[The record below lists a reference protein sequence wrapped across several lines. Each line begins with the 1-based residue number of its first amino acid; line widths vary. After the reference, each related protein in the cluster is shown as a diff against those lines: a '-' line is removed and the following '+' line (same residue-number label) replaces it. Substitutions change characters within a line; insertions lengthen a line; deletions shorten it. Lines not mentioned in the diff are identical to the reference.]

1 MRKDNDMKKKLISTL
16 LVFALVLCAVPVAFP
31 TLSTKAFACVGDTP
45 CGDPNCPDKNPGG
58 GGGGGF
64 GVADGESDDPAY
76 GYHKRLFVWVHRTR
90 DTEGV
95 KADYVKME
103 LTPVDED
110 QQEEYLRRFKD
121 FTGWEEDETLRLYAP
136 SSGFHNVQLLG
147 HLAKFEAEHYYS
159 GYSIVEVGLIDE
171 KFNVPEG
178 PVYYEHGAI
187 ETEDVSPFSL
197 SLRLGEYRIMLPDE
211 YYNQAFTFAA
221 KPDGDGGWEIILK
234 DLDGNNI
241 EYSVIE

>member
-1 MRKDNDMKKKLISTL
+1 MKKKLICTL
-16 LVFALVLCAVPVAFP
+16 LVFALVLCAVPVVFP
-31 TLSTKAFACVGDTP
+31 SLSTALVANAQGTNCST
-45 CGDPNCPDKNPGG
+45 CGKHLPDCTCSSGAGG
-58 GGGGGF
+58 GGG
-64 GVADGESDDPAY
+64 ATDSDDPAY
-76 GYHKRLFVWVHRTR
+76 GYYKRLFVWVNRTR
-90 DTEGV
+90 DAEGV

-187 ETEDVSPFSL
+187 EADESTPFSL

-234 DLDGNNI
+234 DLDGNNS